1 MMEDKGENMKK
12 SRNIILCIV
21 LLVIIAII
29 VIFSIISQKKNKVI
43 KNETYDEA
51 YYTVTYST
59 NTDGADVL
67 NNKQGYEVVEEK
79 KRLNEILKKAQA
91 QSYDIFDDAFFTNHN
106 VLIVEAS
113 INPEFNKCEI
123 TDTKADIVIYAASP
137 LTSTEDIWDFNLYLI
152 PVNKNIEDIQVEVT
166 TYPDRVY

>member
-51 YYTVTYST
+51 Y
-59 NTDGADVL
+59 
-67 NNKQGYEVVEEK
+67 
-79 KRLNEILKKAQA
+79 
-91 QSYDIFDDAFFTNHN
+91 
-106 VLIVEAS
+106 
-113 INPEFNKCEI
+113 
-123 TDTKADIVIYAASP
+123 
-137 LTSTEDIWDFNLYLI
+137 
-152 PVNKNIEDIQVEVT
+152 
-166 TYPDRVY
+166 PDRVY

>member
-12 SRNIILCIV
+12 SRNIILCIA

-51 YYTVTYST
+51 YYKVTYST
-59 NTDGADVL
+59 NNEGADVL
-67 NNKQGYEVVEEK
+67 NNEQGYEVVKEK
-79 KRLNEILKKAQA
+79 NRLNEILKKAQA
-91 QSYDIFDDAFFTNHN
+91 QSDDIFDDTFFTNHS
-106 VLIVEAS
+106 VLIVEAG

-123 TDTKADIVIYAASP
+123 TDTKADIVIYTASP
-137 LTSTEDIWDFNLYLI
+137 LTSTEDILDFNLYLI

>member
-1 MMEDKGENMKK
+1 MKK
-12 SRNIILCIV
+12 SRNIILCIA

-51 YYTVTYST
+51 YYKVTYST
-59 NTDGADVL
+59 NNEGADVL
-67 NNKQGYEVVEEK
+67 NNEQGYEVVKEK

-91 QSYDIFDDAFFTNHN
+91 QSDDIFDDTFFTNHS
-106 VLIVEAS
+106 VLIVEAG

-123 TDTKADIVIYAASP
+123 TDTKADIVIYTASP
-137 LTSTEDIWDFNLYLI
+137 LTSTEDILDFNLYLI